1 MVDINLNSIVV
12 HTVQKFIGRESR
24 ELVLPLLSKSV
35 TFKLFSALKI
45 FIFPNTTLHWR
56 SMFILQPGFHSGK
69 TTCAQFTE
77 IKDKLLLITAGD
89 DTQVIV
95 SEVNQQS
102 GEIIPRA
109 TMTSHISSV
118 KCCCASHCGPAE
130 RLLVTGGGRAQL
142 NICYIKQGK
151 L

>member
-1 MVDINLNSIVV
+1 M
-12 HTVQKFIGRESR
+12 
-24 ELVLPLLSKSV
+24 VLPLSSRSV
-35 TFKLFSALKI
+35 TSKHFNALEIIISVITNMTHKI
-45 FIFPNTTLHWR
+45 FHWR

-109 TMTSHISSV
+109 SMTSHISSV
-118 KCCCASHCGPAE
+118 KCCCVSHCGPTE

-151 L
+151 I